1 MNIDLT
7 HFFEQFEGLE
17 ADNIGQWPKVAKI
30 TLAIF
35 LAIVVF
41 VLGYFFLISDKITQL
56 DRFVAEE
63 VSLKSQYQ
71 AKYHA
76 VANLELFEQQMKEAE
91 EFMKEAQNDAK
102 TFFEKQSKKEKKE
115 ISYRF
120 ERDED
125 RLSLSDCEDQLR
137 EWAKDLVDREI
148 ERRPEGAKLKDL
160 KDLKQKAIDNV
171 MESGT
176 PDELKQSLNLVV
188 KHIGLTW
195 NVDTSKIKA
204 IAQS

>member
-1 MNIDLT
+1 MAKMTKYQLEHFENKVERYFKPLID
-7 HFFEQFEGLE
+7 EQQLLIKQYRTE
-17 ADNIGQWPKVAKI
+17 ATNNVVKKLAKKMG
-30 TLAIF
+30 A
-35 LAIVVF
+35 
-41 VLGYFFLISDKITQL
+41 DKIL
-56 DRFVAEE
+56 
-63 VSLKSQYQ
+63 
-71 AKYHA
+71 AK
-76 VANLELFEQQMKEAE
+76 MKEAE
-91 EFMKEAQNDAK
+91 DFMLEAQRDAK
-102 TFFEKQSKKEKKE
+102 TFFEKQSKKEKQE
-115 ISYRF
+115 LSNYRF
-120 ERDED
+120 RRDED
-125 RLSLSDCEDQLR
+125 DRLRLSDCEEQLR
-137 EWAKDLVDREI
+137 DWAKDLVDREI

>member
-1 MNIDLT
+1 M
-7 HFFEQFEGLE
+7 G
-17 ADNIGQWPKVAKI
+17 A
-30 TLAIF
+30 
-35 LAIVVF
+35 
-41 VLGYFFLISDKITQL
+41 DKIL
-56 DRFVAEE
+56 
-63 VSLKSQYQ
+63 
-71 AKYHA
+71 AK
-76 VANLELFEQQMKEAE
+76 MKEAE

-115 ISYRF
+115 ISYPF
-120 ERDED
+120 ERAED

-188 KHIGLTW
+188 KTIGLTW

>member
-1 MNIDLT
+1 MTKMTKYQLNHFENKVNRYFQPLID
-7 HFFEQFEGLE
+7 EQQLLIKQYRTE
-17 ADNIGQWPKVAKI
+17 ATNN
-30 TLAIF
+30 
-35 LAIVVF
+35 VVKK
-41 VLGYFFLISDKITQL
+41 LSKKMGADKIL
-56 DRFVAEE
+56 
-63 VSLKSQYQ
+63 
-71 AKYHA
+71 AK
-76 VANLELFEQQMKEAE
+76 MKQAE
-91 EFMKEAQNDAK
+91 EFMLQAQRDAK

-115 ISYRF
+115 LDYRF
-120 ERDED
+120 DRDED
-125 RLSLSDCEDQLR
+125 RLRLSDCEEQLR
-137 EWAKDLVDREI
+137 DWAKDLVDREI

-176 PDELKQSLNLVV
+176 PDALKQSLNLVV

>member
-1 MNIDLT
+1 MTKMTKYQLEHFENKVNRYFQPLID
-7 HFFEQFEGLE
+7 EQQLLIKQYKTE
-17 ADNIGQWPKVAKI
+17 ATNNVVKKLAKKMG
-30 TLAIF
+30 A
-35 LAIVVF
+35 
-41 VLGYFFLISDKITQL
+41 DKIL
-56 DRFVAEE
+56 
-63 VSLKSQYQ
+63 
-71 AKYHA
+71 
-76 VANLELFEQQMKEAE
+76 QQMKEAE
-91 EFMKEAQNDAK
+91 EFMKEAQNNAK
-102 TFFEKQSKKEKKE
+102 TFFEKQSKKEKKDLDYTFKRE
-115 ISYRF
+115 
-120 ERDED
+120 ED
-125 RLSLSDCEDQLR
+125 RLKLSDCEEQLR
-137 EWAKDLVDREI
+137 DWARDLVDREI

>member
-1 MNIDLT
+1 MTKMTKYQLEHFENKVNRYFQPLID
-7 HFFEQFEGLE
+7 EQQLLIKQYRTE
-17 ADNIGQWPKVAKI
+17 ATNNVVKKLAKKMG
-30 TLAIF
+30 A
-35 LAIVVF
+35 
-41 VLGYFFLISDKITQL
+41 DKIL
-56 DRFVAEE
+56 
-63 VSLKSQYQ
+63 
-71 AKYHA
+71 AK
-76 VANLELFEQQMKEAE
+76 MKEAE
-91 EFMKEAQNDAK
+91 EFMKEAQNNAK

-195 NVDTSKIKA
+195 NVDTSKIKQL
-204 IAQS
+204 AQN

>member
-1 MNIDLT
+1 MTKMTKYQLEHYESKVNRY
-7 HFFEQFEGLE
+7 FEPLINEQQLLVKQYRTK
-17 ADNIGQWPKVAKI
+17 ATNNVVSKLAKKMG
-30 TLAIF
+30 A
-35 LAIVVF
+35 
-41 VLGYFFLISDKITQL
+41 DKIL
-56 DRFVAEE
+56 A
-63 VSLKSQYQ
+63 
-71 AKYHA
+71 
-76 VANLELFEQQMKEAE
+76 QMKKAE
-91 EFMKEAQNDAK
+91 DFMLQAQRDAK
-102 TFFEKQSKKEKKE
+102 TFFEKQSKKEKKNLD
-115 ISYRF
+115 YRL
-120 ERDED
+120 EREDE
-125 RLSLSDCEDQLR
+125 RITLSDCQEQLR

>member
-1 MNIDLT
+1 MSKVMTKYQLEHFESKIKRHFQPLID
-7 HFFEQFEGLE
+7 EQELLIKQYRTE
-17 ADNIGQWPKVAKI
+17 ATNNVVKKLAKKMG
-30 TLAIF
+30 A
-35 LAIVVF
+35 
-41 VLGYFFLISDKITQL
+41 DKIL
-56 DRFVAEE
+56 
-63 VSLKSQYQ
+63 
-71 AKYHA
+71 
-76 VANLELFEQQMKEAE
+76 QQMKEAE
-91 EFMKEAQNDAK
+91 EFMKEAQNNAK
-102 TFFEKQSKKEKKE
+102 TFFEKVSKKEKKE
-115 ISYRF
+115 LDYRLH
-120 ERDED
+120 RDED
-125 RLSLSDCEDQLR
+125 RLSLSDCEEQLR

>member
-1 MNIDLT
+1 MTKMTKYQLEHFENKVNRYFQPLID
-7 HFFEQFEGLE
+7 EQQLLIKQYRTE
-17 ADNIGQWPKVAKI
+17 ATNNVVKKLAKKMG
-30 TLAIF
+30 A
-35 LAIVVF
+35 
-41 VLGYFFLISDKITQL
+41 DKIL
-56 DRFVAEE
+56 A
-63 VSLKSQYQ
+63 
-71 AKYHA
+71 
-76 VANLELFEQQMKEAE
+76 QMKEAE
-91 EFMKEAQNDAK
+91 EFMKEAQNNAK
-102 TFFEKQSKKEKKE
+102 TFFEKVSKKEKKE
-115 ISYRF
+115 LDYRLSH
-120 ERDED
+120 RDED
-125 RLSLSDCEDQLR
+125 RLTLSDCEEQLR
-137 EWAKDLVDREI
+137 DWAKDLVDREI

>member
-1 MNIDLT
+1 MTKMTKYQLEHFESKVNRYFAPLID
-7 HFFEQFEGLE
+7 EQQLLIKQYRTD
-17 ADNIGQWPKVAKI
+17 ATNNVVKKLAKKMG
-30 TLAIF
+30 A
-35 LAIVVF
+35 
-41 VLGYFFLISDKITQL
+41 DKIL
-56 DRFVAEE
+56 
-63 VSLKSQYQ
+63 
-71 AKYHA
+71 
-76 VANLELFEQQMKEAE
+76 QQMKEAE
-91 EFMKEAQNDAK
+91 ESMKEAQNNAK
-102 TFFEKQSKKEKKE
+102 TFFEKQSKKDKTKDL
-115 ISYRF
+115 SYTLRN
-120 ERDED
+120 DD
-125 RLSLSDCEDQLR
+125 RLSLSDCEEQLR
-137 EWAKDLVDREI
+137 DWAKDLVDREI

>member
-1 MNIDLT
+1 MTKMTKYQLE
-7 HFFEQFEGLE
+7 HFESKVNRYFE
-17 ADNIGQWPKVAKI
+17 P
-30 TLAIF
+30 
-35 LAIVVF
+35 
-41 VLGYFFLISDKITQL
+41 LISEQQLLIKQYRTEATNNVVKKLAKKMGADKIL
-56 DRFVAEE
+56 
-63 VSLKSQYQ
+63 
-71 AKYHA
+71 
-76 VANLELFEQQMKEAE
+76 QQMKEAE
-91 EFMKEAQNDAK
+91 EFMKEAQNNAK
-102 TFFEKQSKKEKKE
+102 TFFEKVSKKEKKDLD
-115 ISYRF
+115 YRL
-120 ERDED
+120 ERDND
-125 RLSLSDCEDQLR
+125 RITLSDCEDQLR

-188 KHIGLTW
+188 KTIGLTW

>member
-1 MNIDLT
+1 MTKMTKYQLEHFESKVNRYFQPLID
-7 HFFEQFEGLE
+7 EQQLLIKQYRTE
-17 ADNIGQWPKVAKI
+17 ATNNVVKKLAKKMG
-30 TLAIF
+30 A
-35 LAIVVF
+35 
-41 VLGYFFLISDKITQL
+41 DKIL
-56 DRFVAEE
+56 
-63 VSLKSQYQ
+63 
-71 AKYHA
+71 AK
-76 VANLELFEQQMKEAE
+76 MKEAE
-91 EFMKEAQNDAK
+91 EFMLQAQRDAK

-115 ISYRF
+115 LDYRF
-120 ERDED
+120 DRDED
-125 RLSLSDCEDQLR
+125 RLRLSDCEEQLR
-137 EWAKDLVDREI
+137 DWAKDLVDREI

>member
-1 MNIDLT
+1 MTKYQLEHFENKVNRYFQPLID
-7 HFFEQFEGLE
+7 EQQLLIKQYRTE
-17 ADNIGQWPKVAKI
+17 ATNNVVKKLAKKMG
-30 TLAIF
+30 A
-35 LAIVVF
+35 
-41 VLGYFFLISDKITQL
+41 DKIL
-56 DRFVAEE
+56 
-63 VSLKSQYQ
+63 
-71 AKYHA
+71 AK
-76 VANLELFEQQMKEAE
+76 MKEAE
-91 EFMKEAQNDAK
+91 DFMKEAQNDAK

-125 RLSLSDCEDQLR
+125 RLSYSDCEDQLR

-148 ERRPEGAKLKDL
+148 ERRPEGAKLKNL

-195 NVDTSKIKA
+195 NVDTSKIKQL
-204 IAQS
+204 AQN

>member
-1 MNIDLT
+1 MTKYQLEHFESKVNTYFAPLID
-7 HFFEQFEGLE
+7 EQQLLIKQYRTE
-17 ADNIGQWPKVAKI
+17 ATNNVVKKLAKKMG
-30 TLAIF
+30 A
-35 LAIVVF
+35 
-41 VLGYFFLISDKITQL
+41 DKIL
-56 DRFVAEE
+56 
-63 VSLKSQYQ
+63 
-71 AKYHA
+71 
-76 VANLELFEQQMKEAE
+76 QQMKEAE
-91 EFMKEAQNDAK
+91 DFMKEAQNNAK
-102 TFFEKQSKKEKKE
+102 TFFEKQSKKDK
-115 ISYRF
+115 S
-120 ERDED
+120 RDLTYNIRNDD
-125 RLSLSDCEDQLR
+125 RLSLSDCEEQLR
-137 EWAKDLVDREI
+137 DWAKDLVDREI

>member
-1 MNIDLT
+1 MTKMTKYQLEHFENKVNRYFQPLID
-7 HFFEQFEGLE
+7 EQQLLIKQYRTD
-17 ADNIGQWPKVAKI
+17 ATNNVVKKLAKKMG
-30 TLAIF
+30 A
-35 LAIVVF
+35 
-41 VLGYFFLISDKITQL
+41 DKIL
-56 DRFVAEE
+56 
-63 VSLKSQYQ
+63 
-71 AKYHA
+71 AK
-76 VANLELFEQQMKEAE
+76 MKEAE

-125 RLSLSDCEDQLR
+125 RLSYSDCEDQLR

-188 KHIGLTW
+188 KTIGLTW

>member
-1 MNIDLT
+1 MTKMTKYQLEHFENKVNRYFQPLID
-7 HFFEQFEGLE
+7 EQQLLIKQYRTE
-17 ADNIGQWPKVAKI
+17 ATNNVVKKLAKKMG
-30 TLAIF
+30 A
-35 LAIVVF
+35 
-41 VLGYFFLISDKITQL
+41 DKI
-56 DRFVAEE
+56 
-63 VSLKSQYQ
+63 
-71 AKYHA
+71 
-76 VANLELFEQQMKEAE
+76 LEQMKEAE

-102 TFFEKQSKKEKKE
+102 TFFEKQSKKEKKDLD
-115 ISYRF
+115 YRF
-120 ERDED
+120 ERDDD
-125 RLSLSDCEDQLR
+125 RLRLSDCEEQLR
-137 EWAKDLVDREI
+137 DWAKDLVDREI